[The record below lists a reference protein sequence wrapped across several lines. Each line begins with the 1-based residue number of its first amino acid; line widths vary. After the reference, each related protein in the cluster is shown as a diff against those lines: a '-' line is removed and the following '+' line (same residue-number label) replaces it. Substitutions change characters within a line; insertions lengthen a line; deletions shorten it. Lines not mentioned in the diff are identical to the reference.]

1 MQSGFARSLLRADLG
16 LLQLFL
22 EPPRPANSRS
32 VHEAGPCPVHPQPS
46 PSEDAAPSPL
56 FQVDVFDATQVHFPS
71 PPINPSALV
80 NQSSVRD
87 RDFPSP
93 QQDPHKRIDLRRPMP
108 SDRSAIEARQKA
120 IRARVAKKE
129 RARDTRR
136 KILVGIL
143 LLHRME
149 NDPENGPR
157 FRLWL
162 RKELPGF
169 LGEGNNTEE

>member
-1 MQSGFARSLLRADLG
+1 
-16 LLQLFL
+16 
-22 EPPRPANSRS
+22 
-32 VHEAGPCPVHPQPS
+32 
-46 PSEDAAPSPL
+46 
-56 FQVDVFDATQVHFPS
+56 
-71 PPINPSALV
+71 
-80 NQSSVRD
+80 
-87 RDFPSP
+87 
-93 QQDPHKRIDLRRPMP
+93 MP

-169 LGEGNNTEE
+169 LRETDRKLFDDILGEGNNTEE